1 MYLIIEKMDYVN
13 ISPSFN
19 VVSYSK
25 EQDLADRYAQCKR
38 DEANEQ
44 GKENYSYDV
53 VQFLDLAE
61 TGAELDK
68 ALNVLEN
75 KLGLKDVN

>member
-1 MYLIIEKMDYVN
+1 MYLIIEKIDFVN

-25 EQDLADRYAQCKR
+25 EKDLADRYAQCKR

-53 VQFLDLAE
+53 VQFLDLVE

>member
-1 MYLIIEKMDYVN
+1 MYLIIEKIDFVN

-25 EQDLADRYAQCKR
+25 DKDLADRYAQCKR

-44 GKENYSYDV
+44 GKDNYSYDV
-53 VQFLDLAE
+53 VLFMDLE
-61 TGAELDK
+61 DVKEF
-68 ALNVLEN
+68 N
-75 KLGLKDVN
+75 KSSDLGLNDVN

>member
-1 MYLIIEKMDYVN
+1 MYLIIEKIDYVN
-13 ISPSFN
+13 ISPNFN

-25 EQDLADRYAQCKR
+25 DKDLADRYAQCKR

-53 VQFLDLAE
+53 VLFMDLKPDAA
-61 TGAELDK
+61 TLKLASD
-68 ALNVLEN
+68 
-75 KLGLKDVN
+75 LGLNDVN

>member
-1 MYLIIEKMDYVN
+1 MYLIIEKLDFVN

-25 EQDLADRYAQCKR
+25 DKDLADRYAQCKR

-44 GKENYSYDV
+44 GKENYSYEV
-53 VQFLDLAE
+53 VQFLDLE
-61 TGAELDK
+61 DVK
-68 ALNVLEN
+68 DQIRYD
-75 KLGLKDVN
+75 LGLNDVN

>member
-1 MYLIIEKMDYVN
+1 MYLITEKLDFVN

-25 EQDLADRYAQCKR
+25 DKDLADRYAQCKR

-44 GKENYSYDV
+44 GKENYSYEV
-53 VQFLDLAE
+53 VQFLDLE
-61 TGAELDK
+61 DVK
-68 ALNVLEN
+68 DQIRYD
-75 KLGLKDVN
+75 LGLNDVN

>member
-1 MYLIIEKMDYVN
+1 MYLIIEKIDFVN

-25 EQDLADRYAQCKR
+25 EKDLADRYAQCKR

-68 ALNVLEN
+68 ALNVLES
-75 KLGLKDVN
+75 KLGLNDVN

>member
-1 MYLIIEKMDYVN
+1 MHLIIEKIDYVN

-25 EQDLADRYAQCKR
+25 DKDLADRYAQCKR

-44 GKENYSYDV
+44 GKENYSYEV
-53 VQFLDLAE
+53 VQFLDLE
-61 TGAELDK
+61 DVK
-68 ALNVLEN
+68 DQIRYD
-75 KLGLKDVN
+75 LGLNDVN

>member
-1 MYLIIEKMDYVN
+1 MYLIIEKLDFVN

-25 EQDLADRYAQCKR
+25 DKDLADRYAQCKR

-53 VQFLDLAE
+53 VEFMSLEEA
-61 TGAELDK
+61 K
-68 ALNVLEN
+68 KWKLNKFTMNEDVYVE
-75 KLGLKDVN
+75 DVN

>member
-1 MYLIIEKMDYVN
+1 MYLIIEKLDFVN

-25 EQDLADRYAQCKR
+25 DKDLADRYAQCKR

-53 VQFLDLAE
+53 VLFMDLE
-61 TGAELDK
+61 DVKEF
-68 ALNVLEN
+68 N
-75 KLGLKDVN
+75 KSSDLGLNDVN

>member
-1 MYLIIEKMDYVN
+1 MYLIIEKIDFVN

-25 EQDLADRYAQCKR
+25 DKDLADRYAQCKQ

-44 GKENYSYDV
+44 GKENYSYNV

-61 TGAELDK
+61 IDAELDK
-68 ALNVLEN
+68 ALTEAEN
-75 KLGLKDVN
+75 KLGLNDVN

>member
-1 MYLIIEKMDYVN
+1 MYLIIEKIDFVN

-25 EQDLADRYAQCKR
+25 EKDLADRYAQCKR

-53 VQFLDLAE
+53 VQFLDLAG

-68 ALNVLEN
+68 ALNVLES
-75 KLGLKDVN
+75 KLGLNDVN

>member
-1 MYLIIEKMDYVN
+1 MYLIIEKLDFVN

-25 EQDLADRYAQCKR
+25 DKDLADRYAQCKR

-44 GKENYSYDV
+44 GKENYSYEV
-53 VQFLDLAE
+53 VQFLDLE
-61 TGAELDK
+61 DVKDQIRYDPG
-68 ALNVLEN
+68 LN
-75 KLGLKDVN
+75 DVN